1 MCKAVKVVRTDGLS
15 RTEWL
20 EYRRAGIGGS
30 DAATVV
36 GLGRFGSQFELWSDK
51 KGLLPD
57 KEDTEVMRLGRDL
70 EQYVAQRWMEK
81 TGKRVRRMNYILRD
95 PRYPY
100 SLANLDREVIGEDA
114 GLECKT
120 TSVYNKCDWEGG
132 EIPPAWY
139 VQCMHYMAV
148 CGFDRMYLAVLVL
161 SKGFYTFE
169 IERDEA
175 EIAALMEAETVW
187 WERYMTGGE
196 EPPADGS
203 DSAGEV
209 LRKLHPVDDGTSVL
223 LMDKEDDL
231 DRIGQLSS
239 QIEALTQERD
249 ALKQGIMQRMGE
261 AGTGQSAGWKVTWKA
276 QESRRVDQKKLKE
289 AYPEA
294 WEACVKVS
302 TSRPMRIVRTGN

>member
-148 CGFDRMYLAVLVL
+148 CGYDRMYLAVLVL

-175 EIAALMEAETVW
+175 EIAALMEAETAW
-187 WERYMTGGE
+187 WERYVIGGE

-203 DSAGEV
+203 DSAEEV

-223 LMDKEDDL
+223 LMDKEGDL